1 MLSNEHI
8 LTIPW
13 LVEYCVPTV
22 RITRSSEHSGGKSG
36 DTCMADQ
43 TVERDYRQAM
53 ACIELTLSLVP
64 LPMSAVLGSRRE
76 ESAPT
81 ILVVKEPLDNS
92 L

>member
-1 MLSNEHI
+1 
-8 LTIPW
+8 
-13 LVEYCVPTV
+13 
-22 RITRSSEHSGGKSG
+22 
-36 DTCMADQ
+36 MADQ

-53 ACIELTLSLVP
+53 ARIEQTLSLVP